1 MPSVS
6 KTCLQTSLMAN
17 AIFFI
22 QYEEVQRVLRD
33 EIVNPLRQRL
43 FVRADRVL
51 ALR

>member
-6 KTCLQTSLMAN
+6 KTCLQTFLMAN
-17 AIFFI
+17 TIFI